1 MFVTRGPA
9 QLDIVDSEVPPA
21 AGSAEAAV
29 FLVEGAVAIFI
40 P

>member
-1 MFVTRGPA
+1 MFVMYGPA
-9 QLDIVDSEVPPA
+9 QLEIVDSEVPPA

-29 FLVEGAVAIFI
+29 FPVEDVAIVD